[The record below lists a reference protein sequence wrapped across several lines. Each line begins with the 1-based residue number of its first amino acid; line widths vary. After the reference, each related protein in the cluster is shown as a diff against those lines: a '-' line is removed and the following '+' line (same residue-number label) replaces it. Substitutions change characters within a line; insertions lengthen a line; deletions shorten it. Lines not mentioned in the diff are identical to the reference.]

1 MEYKQNIFPL
11 AGADGFWYSNLAFY
25 PKFIY
30 NFYKP
35 PWKIDFLVAYKWGGF
50 YMIEIE
56 MENELGLKIFIN
68 GVPDIKE
75 IPPDKLESLLAVL
88 EMQISSYYENKKAK

>member
-1 MEYKQNIFPL
+1 
-11 AGADGFWYSNLAFY
+11 
-25 PKFIY
+25 
-30 NFYKP
+30 
-35 PWKIDFLVAYKWGGF
+35 
-50 YMIEIE
+50 MIEIE

-88 EMQISSYYENKKAK
+88 EMQISKYYENKDKI

>member
-1 MEYKQNIFPL
+1 
-11 AGADGFWYSNLAFY
+11 
-25 PKFIY
+25 
-30 NFYKP
+30 
-35 PWKIDFLVAYKWGGF
+35 
-50 YMIEIE
+50 MIEIE

-88 EMQISSYYENKKAK
+88 EMQISSYYENKKSK

>member
-1 MEYKQNIFPL
+1 
-11 AGADGFWYSNLAFY
+11 
-25 PKFIY
+25 
-30 NFYKP
+30 
-35 PWKIDFLVAYKWGGF
+35 
-50 YMIEIE
+50 MIEIE

-68 GVPDIKE
+68 GVLDIKE